1 MKKIK
6 SKTAE
11 TFDAVHELENSG
23 MPRDQAESTVRIV
36 DRQAAELISQAIDEF
51 NARFDS
57 LEKRLAWLSIESLVA
72 ITVIGAGFV
81 GVIFAI
87 LQLN

>member
-1 MKKIK
+1 
-6 SKTAE
+6 
-11 TFDAVHELENSG
+11 

-36 DRQAAELISQAIDEF
+36 DRQAAELIRQTMDEL
-51 NARFDS
+51 NARFDMI
-57 LEKRLAWLSIESLVA
+57 EKRLAWLSIESLVA